1 MGRLCVAPLAVLAA
15 SVLVPAGLA
24 GGPAMRVGVAEDEVK
39 QTSLVAAK
47 ARLDLLRLAGL
58 DSVRVSATWAPG
70 QTSPSA
76 EDLPRLTNAV
86 SGAALA
92 GLKTYVSVSQFGS
105 ATTPLTD
112 AHQDAFARYS
122 AAVATAFPSLAGIIV
137 GNEPNINRF
146 WLPQF
151 NPDGTDAVAPAY
163 ETLLAKTYDAVKA
176 AQPRMPVI
184 GAALSPHGGDNPG
197 GARPTHSPTVFIRD
211 LGAAYRASGRTT
223 PIMDVFGIHPYGDN
237 SSQSPTV
244 VHASTTIALGDYGKL
259 VTLLGQAFDG
269 TAQPGST
276 LPILYDEYGVES
288 RIPSTVAPL
297 YTGSEPATTKPV
309 DEATQGAYYT
319 LALQTAFCQP
329 NVVGILLFHAFDES
343 NLDRW
348 QSGLYYANQSAK
360 SSLPAVRDAAQQVRR
375 GVAARCEGLQ
385 LTPQLRYLY
394 WPRGKLLRQG
404 HVRVVFTCDIDCHYV
419 AKVARQTVSGD
430 AVGRERTTI
439 EFPLLVRK
447 GTYRIR
453 LTLAAPL
460 NPGLPLTVASNPLTI
475 TGK

>member
-1 MGRLCVAPLAVLAA
+1 
-15 SVLVPAGLA
+15 
-24 GGPAMRVGVAEDEVK
+24 MRVGVAEDEVK

-92 GLKTYVSVSQFGS
+92 GLKTYVSISQFGS

-122 AAVATAFPSLAGIIV
+122 ASVATAFPALAGIIV

-151 NPDGTDAVAPAY
+151 NADGTDAAAPAY

-244 VHASTTIALGDYGKL
+244 VHASTTIALADYGKL

-269 TAQPGST
+269 TAQAGST

-288 RIPSTVAPL
+288 RIPATVAPL
-297 YTGSEPATTKPV
+297 YTGSEPTTTKPV
-309 DEATQGAYYT
+309 DEATQAAYYT

-348 QSGLYYANQSAK
+348 QSGLYYANQTAK

-375 GVAARCEGLQ
+375 GVAARCEGLAAD
-385 LTPQLRYLY
+385 T
-394 WPRGKLLRQG
+394 
-404 HVRVVFTCDIDCHYV
+404 
-419 AKVARQTVSGD
+419 
-430 AVGRERTTI
+430 
-439 EFPLLVRK
+439 
-447 GTYRIR
+447 
-453 LTLAAPL
+453 AAPL
-460 NPGLPLTVASNPLTI
+460 PLLAARQAPPAGTRARGVHVRHRLRLRREGRKADRHGRRRRARADHDRVPETRAEGHVPDPPNALCAAQPRASARRGEQSAHDRGQVSI
-475 TGK
+475 R

>member
-1 MGRLCVAPLAVLAA
+1 MGRLCAAVLAA
-15 SVLVPAGLA
+15 LALLAIVPSAFA
-24 GGPAMRVGVAEDEVK
+24 GGPAMRVGVSEDEVR

-92 GLKTYVSVSQFGS
+92 GLKAYVSVSQFGS
-105 ATTPLTD
+105 ATTPLKEAD
-112 AHQDAFARYS
+112 QDAFARY
-122 AAVATAFPSLAGIIV
+122 AASIATTFPALGGIIV

-146 WLPQF
+146 WLQQF
-151 NPDGTDAVAPAY
+151 NPDGTDAAAPAY

-176 AQPRMPVI
+176 AQPRIPVI

-244 VHASTTIALGDYGKL
+244 VHASTTIALADYSKL

-288 RIPSTVAPL
+288 RIPATAAAL
-297 YTGSEPATTKPV
+297 YSGSEPTTTKPV
-309 DEATQGAYYT
+309 AEATQAAYYT

-329 NVVGILLFHAFDES
+329 NVVGMLLFHAIDEPS
-343 NLDRW
+343 LDRW
-348 QSGLYYANQSAK
+348 QSGLYYANLMPK
-360 SSLPAVRDAAQQVRR
+360 TSLSAVRDAAETVRR
-375 GVAARCEGLQ
+375 GVAARCDWLQ
-385 LTPQLRYLY
+385 LTPQLRYLS

-404 HVRVVFTCDIDCHYV
+404 HVRVTFTCDIDCHYV
-419 AKVARQTVSGD
+419 AKVATQTVTAD
-430 AVGRERTTI
+430 AVGRERTVVD
-439 EFPLLVRK
+439 FPILVRK

-453 LTLAAPL
+453 LTLTAPV
-460 NPGLPLTVASNPLTI
+460 NPGLPLAVASNQLKISGT
-475 TGK
+475 